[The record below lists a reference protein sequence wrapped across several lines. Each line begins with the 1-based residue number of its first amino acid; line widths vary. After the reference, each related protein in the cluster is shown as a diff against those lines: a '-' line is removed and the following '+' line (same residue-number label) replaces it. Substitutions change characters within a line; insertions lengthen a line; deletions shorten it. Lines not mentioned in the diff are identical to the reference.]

1 MDLIVKGGILVTPS
15 GSLRADMGIAGGK
28 IAALAMDLE
37 SDGAHLMDATGHWI
51 FPGGVDVHCHLPWP
65 SKQVVSGDDVRNGT
79 LAAVCGGVTT
89 VLDFVIPELGEGLIE
104 ALERKLAETR
114 RGLYADYS
122 AHICIREATQANL
135 AQILR
140 LVERGFPSFKL
151 FMAYEGFRWEDRDVL
166 QVMEAVGAAGG
177 ILGVH
182 AENGLLADRATRQL
196 VTSGQVAPDRY
207 PDSRPAYCEYEAVQ
221 RILQYADAL
230 GVALHIHHV
239 STEKGAA
246 MVGAARQRG
255 LDVSGE
261 TGPHYLLFTDE
272 VYRAAGVEATY
283 LVIAPPLR
291 KAGDRAALWE
301 ALAADALSIVATDHC
316 PYSRAQKAAGTTDF
330 TRVPGGTAGVE
341 TRWPLLFTEGV
352 ATKRL
357 TPERLAAVWALNPA
371 RRFGLYPRKGSLA
384 VGADADLVIVDPER
398 ESRLSAA
405 GLHMNT
411 DYSVYE
417 GKKVKGFPATT
428 LLRGQVVACDGEP
441 VGEPRGQVVFRGKP
455 LRIGR

>member
-1 MDLIVKGGILVTPS
+1 MDMIVRGGILVTPA
-15 GSLRADMGIAGGK
+15 GSVRADVGIAEGK
-28 IAALAMDLE
+28 IAALAIDLE
-37 SDGAHLMDATGHWI
+37 GDGVQVLDVTGHWI

-65 SKQVVSGDDVRNGT
+65 SKQVMSGDDVRNGT
-79 LAAVCGGVTT
+79 LAAVCGGVTS

-104 ALERKLAETR
+104 ALERKLEETR

-122 AHICIREATQANL
+122 AHICIREATPANL
-135 AQILR
+135 AQIPR

-151 FMAYEGFRWEDRDVL
+151 FMAYEGFRLDDREVL

-196 VTSGQVAPDRY
+196 VSDGQVAPDRY
-207 PDSRPAYCEYEAVQ
+207 PDSRPVYCEYEAVH

-230 GVALHIHHV
+230 GAPLHIHHV

-246 MVGAARQRG
+246 MVGAARRRG
-255 LDVSGE
+255 ADVSGE
-261 TGPHYLLFTDE
+261 TCPHYLLFTDE
-272 VYRAAGVEATY
+272 VYRAEGVPATY

-291 KAGDRAALWE
+291 KAGDRTALWE
-301 ALAADALSIVATDHC
+301 ALASDALSVVATDHC
-316 PYSRAQKAAGTTDF
+316 PYSRAQKAVGATDF
-330 TRVPGGTAGVE
+330 TRIPGGTAGVE
-341 TRWPLLFTEGV
+341 TRWSLLFTEGV

-357 TPERLAAVWALNPA
+357 KPERLAAVWALNPA

-398 ESRLSAA
+398 EGRLSAA
-405 GLHMNT
+405 SLHMNT

-417 GKKVKGFPATT
+417 GKRVKGFPVTT
-428 LLRGQVVACDGEP
+428 LLRGQVVAWDGEP
-441 VGEPRGQVVFRGKP
+441 VGEPHGQVVLRGKP
-455 LRIGR
+455 LRVA